1 MSFLD
6 SIEHNFPTYDDK
18 IDHAKQLIRM
28 AKLRQTLQKNLSEKY
43 LYEVYRASKVVW
55 EHIAIMIVLV
65 NIVAKCNIVALV
77 YLLGV
82 VLVQRNRS
90 LKLLTY
96 TTALLL
102 LAQYWVYLFDLTPET
117 SPSGM

>member
-1 MSFLD
+1 M
-6 SIEHNFPTYDDK
+6 
-18 IDHAKQLIRM
+18 
-28 AKLRQTLQKNLSEKY
+28 
-43 LYEVYRASKVVW
+43 W
-55 EHIAIMIVLV
+55 EHVAMMIVLV